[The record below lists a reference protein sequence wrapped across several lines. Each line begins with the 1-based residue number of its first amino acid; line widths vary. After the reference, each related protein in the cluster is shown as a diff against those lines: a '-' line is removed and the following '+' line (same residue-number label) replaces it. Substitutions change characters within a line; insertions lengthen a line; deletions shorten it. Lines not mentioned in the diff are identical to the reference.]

1 MSDIRELIGNSLQTE
16 LTWCESHRAQAYDSG
31 WRTDPFLVVII
42 PLDETYFLLIA
53 DDDNKG
59 KNIAINPGEM
69 LIVPPGT
76 RHALTADECTIR
88 GINVKYRL
96 FGGIDLLSFYQ
107 IPFKLDGAAVD
118 TSLRLL
124 NVLIKISGRRS
135 AVYPVPRSDSTDEFE
150 LTNVVAERSLLLQLL
165 LLILEHSEPA
175 SSAQQRIA
183 SLGKIQPALDLI
195 HDNFLDPC
203 SLAELANAC
212 GLSERHFRLVFKQAV
227 GTPPHQYRLSKR
239 IERAM
244 AMLAMSNESITEIAE
259 RLNFFDQSHFT
270 KTFKLQCGL
279 SPRSY
284 QKNLRRRFSKTQK
297 GAHGKD
303 Q

>member
-1 MSDIRELIGNSLQTE
+1 MSDIKELIGNSLQTE
-16 LTWCESHRAQAYDSG
+16 LTWCESHKAEAYDSG

-42 PLDETYFLLIA
+42 PLDEPYLLRVA
-53 DDDNKG
+53 NKDEKG
-59 KNIAINPGEM
+59 KKIAVQPGEM

-96 FGGIDLLSFYQ
+96 FGGIDLLSFFE
-107 IPFKLDGAAVD
+107 IPFKLDGTAVD
-118 TSLRLL
+118 TCLDLL
-124 NVLIKISGRRS
+124 DALIKISGRRS
-135 AVYPVPRSDSTDEFE
+135 TIYPVPRVDIDNAFE
-150 LTNVVAERSLLLQLL
+150 LTYVVAERSLLLQLL
-165 LLILEHSEPA
+165 VLILEHSEPA
-175 SSAQQRIA
+175 SSTQQRMT

-195 HDNFLDPC
+195 HDDLLEPC
-203 SLAELANAC
+203 SIMELANAC
-212 GLSERHFRLVFKQAV
+212 GLSERHFRLVFKRAV
-227 GTPPHQYRLSKR
+227 GTAPHQYRLSKR

-244 AMLAMSNESITEIAE
+244 AMLAMGDESITEIAK

-284 QKNLRRRFSKTQK
+284 QKNLRRKLTKT
-297 GAHGKD
+297 
-303 Q
+303 